1 MRSPSLPHNCWLWEV
16 IHRRKDPWK
25 IKFDYKGEKRPV
37 GRGEQGEE
45 KGRDTVNRGTIAQEV
60 APGRMAKSDV
70 WEEKHDGH
78 VRREG

>member
-1 MRSPSLPHNCWLWEV
+1 MG
-16 IHRRKDPWK
+16 K
-25 IKFDYKGEKRPV
+25 
-37 GRGEQGEE
+37 GEQGEE